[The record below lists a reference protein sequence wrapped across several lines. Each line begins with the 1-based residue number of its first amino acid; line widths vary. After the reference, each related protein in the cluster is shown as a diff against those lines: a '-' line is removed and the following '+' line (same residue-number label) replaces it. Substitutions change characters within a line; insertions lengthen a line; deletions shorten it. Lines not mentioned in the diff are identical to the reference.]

1 MLFRTISSFETNFK
15 LLDRLNTLVFNVWR
29 DKSAQIYKDS
39 DMARITNEYRN
50 YISQVRT
57 LSEEVKRIENSL
69 GVKLNEITHIK
80 NDIMNLYYDLPINK
94 CAIWSA
100 YGENLTQDQ
109 DGYVTSKRC
118 AETRFVA
125 KYNTERDAAAHYLGP
140 CDKIYVSLDTRL

>member
-125 KYNTERDAAAHYLGP
+125 KDNTERDAAAHYLGP